1 MVDAPVECRLEL
13 AHGNARM
20 SGEPLRLIPGREP
33 AAILA
38 EAMLKE
44 KPSKAFVL
52 FSGGKDSSVTLEYMW
67 RNHRK
72 MVTGALHVN
81 TGIGLS
87 STREFAKVFCE
98 SRNIPFHEAHAPL
111 AYEDLIRRGWLSK
124 DGTRQ
129 VGFPGPAA
137 HRFMYSWLKER
148 ALDAFVSLQKD
159 HRLDRIG
166 LITGVRAEES
176 ARRMGTTL
184 DIRRDG
190 AQVWIA
196 PLIDWSSY
204 DMQAYRTTY
213 SVPMS
218 PASSTIHISAEC
230 LCGAFGHPRELDL
243 IEAIYG
249 DDPVCGRLRKLEKEM
264 ESDGVARCK
273 WAANLPGDPVP
284 IEPPG
289 PLCVGCYKVGAA

>member
-1 MVDAPVECRLEL
+1 
-13 AHGNARM
+13 M
-20 SGEPLRLIPGREP
+20 SGEALRLIPGREP
-33 AAILA
+33 AAIVAAAIAA
-38 EAMLKE
+38 EA
-44 KPSKAFVL
+44 PSKLFVL
-52 FSGGKDSSVTLEYMW
+52 FSGGKDSSVTLDYIW
-67 RNHRK
+67 RNHPETLR
-72 MVTGALHVN
+72 GALHVN
-81 TGIGLS
+81 TGVGLK
-87 STREFAKVFCE
+87 STRDFAKEFCDD
-98 SRNIPFHEAHAPL
+98 RDIPFHEAHAPV
-111 AYEDLIRRGWLSK
+111 AYEDLVRRGWRSA

-137 HRFMYSWLKER
+137 HLFMYSWLKER
-148 ALDAFVSLQKD
+148 ALDAFVGLQKD

-176 ARRMGTTL
+176 ARRMGTTV

-196 PLIDWSSY
+196 PLIDWSAY

-230 LCGAFGHPRELDL
+230 LCGAFGDPRELDL
-243 IEAIYG
+243 IEAIHG

-264 ESDGVARCK
+264 ESNGVARCK

-284 IEPPG
+284 TEPPG

>member
-1 MVDAPVECRLEL
+1 M
-13 AHGNARM
+13 N
-20 SGEPLRLIPGREP
+20 GEPLRLIPGREP

-230 LCGAFGHPRELDL
+230 LCGAFGDPRELNM
-243 IEAIYG
+243 IETFYG
-249 DDPVCGRLRKLEKEM
+249 DDPVCGRIRKLEREM
-264 ESDGVARCK
+264 ETKGVARCK
-273 WAANLPGDPVP
+273 WSTKFVGDPDP
-284 IEPPG
+284 LGPPG
-289 PLCVGCYKVGAA
+289 PLCVGCYKTPEGAA